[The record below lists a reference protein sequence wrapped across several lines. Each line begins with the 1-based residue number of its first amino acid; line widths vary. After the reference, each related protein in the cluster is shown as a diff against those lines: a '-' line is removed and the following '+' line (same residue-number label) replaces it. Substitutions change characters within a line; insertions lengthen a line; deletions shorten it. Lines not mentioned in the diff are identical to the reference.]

1 MDLYKGRCW
10 IEHPSRTYPTKGVN
24 RYPRCNLN
32 YCFCKLERI
41 KVDIKGEDY
50 ASMRITATTLGDLLL
65 TAWDRSPGKE
75 ALVFPEGRKTYD
87 AVVQSVFQKARG
99 FIALGVKP
107 GDHIGILLP
116 SGIEFVETLF
126 ASAMCGAVSVLMNAR
141 FKAPEMAYVAE
152 NADLTMIV
160 TDDTVSEFVNFSGR
174 LGEALPGLNSA
185 ADPRNLSLPTAPLLK
200 RIVMFGGSKMT
211 GFVDQGT
218 FDAIA
223 ESVPLIEV
231 HKRRLRVRIRS
242 TAMILYTSGT
252 SANPKGCL
260 LSHEAVVREASNL
273 TRNRWAFMPDE
284 RAWSPLPLFHIAAML
299 CMLGAVDVGGTFI
312 GQPHFDAGESLRQ
325 IEAEK
330 VTMMFLPF
338 VTFHQAMIAH
348 PDWEKT
354 DMSSVRLQ
362 NSCFA
367 FMPER
372 VGQAYRE
379 KAPKMLQVGTMGM
392 TEATG
397 IVTTGGYDM
406 DPEMGFKKLGYPLAG
421 VELRIAD
428 LETGTDKEVDE
439 RGEIL
444 IRGYN
449 LFDGYYK
456 DPEKT
461 AAAIDADGWYHS
473 GDIGSLDANGHVM
486 FHGRFKDMLKVGGEN
501 VAAAEVEAVL
511 ASHPAVRLAQ
521 VVGLPDDRLAEVPAA
536 YVEPSGEGDV
546 SAEELIAYVKER
558 LASFK
563 VPRHI
568 RFIDEWPMSA
578 SKIQKF
584 KLRVQLMEELGLKD

>member
-1 MDLYKGRCW
+1 
-10 IEHPSRTYPTKGVN
+10 
-24 RYPRCNLN
+24 
-32 YCFCKLERI
+32 
-41 KVDIKGEDY
+41 VDIKGEDY

-185 ADPRNLSLPTAPLLK
+185 ADPRSLSLPTAPLLK

-421 VELRIAD
+421 IELRIAD
-428 LETGTDKEVDE
+428 LETGTDKEIDE

-536 YVEPSGEGDV
+536 YVEPSGEGDA

>member
-1 MDLYKGRCW
+1 
-10 IEHPSRTYPTKGVN
+10 
-24 RYPRCNLN
+24 
-32 YCFCKLERI
+32 
-41 KVDIKGEDY
+41 VDIKGEDY

>member
-1 MDLYKGRCW
+1 MM
-10 IEHPSRTYPTKGVN
+10 
-24 RYPRCNLN
+24 
-32 YCFCKLERI
+32 
-41 KVDIKGEDY
+41 GEDS
-50 ASMRITATTLGDLLL
+50 AAIRISATTLGDHLL
-65 TAWDRSPGKE
+65 TGWDKGKDKE
-75 ALVFPEGRKTYD
+75 ALVFPGERKSYD
-87 AVVQSVFQKARG
+87 EVVASVLRRARG
-99 FIALGVKP
+99 LKALGIKR
-107 GDHIGILLP
+107 GDHVGILLP
-116 SGIEFVETLF
+116 SSIEFVETLF
-126 ASAMCGAVSVLMNAR
+126 ANAMCGAVSVLMNAR
-141 FKAPEMAYVAE
+141 YKAPEMAYVAE
-152 NADLTMIV
+152 NADLRAIV
-160 TDDTVSEFVNFSGR
+160 TNDLVSEHVDFGAR
-174 LGEALPGLNSA
+174 LIEAFPDLPSA
-185 ADPRNLSLPTAPLLK
+185 GDPTALKLASAPLLTC
-200 RIVMFGGSKMT
+200 IIMLGGRSAP
-211 GFVDQGT
+211 GFVDQAT
-218 FDAIA
+218 FDSAIEQVSEA
-223 ESVPLIEV
+223 EI
-231 HKRRLRVRIRS
+231 HATRLGVRVRD

-260 LSHEAVVREASNL
+260 LSHEAVTREAQNL
-273 TRNRWAFMPDE
+273 ARYRWSFQSDE

-299 CMLGAVDVGGTFI
+299 CMLGAIDVGGTFI
-312 GQPHFDAGESLRQ
+312 GQPHFDAGESLKQ
-325 IEAEK
+325 IEEER

-348 PDWEKT
+348 PDWATT

-372 VGQAYRE
+372 VGQTYRE
-379 KAPKMLQVGTMGM
+379 KAPNMLQVGTMGM

-397 IVTTGGYDM
+397 IVTTGGYAM

-421 VELRIAD
+421 IEMKIVD
-428 LETGTDKEVDE
+428 PETGEEKGVDE

-461 AAAIDADGWYHS
+461 AQALDAGGWYHS
-473 GDIGSLDANGHVM
+473 ADIGSLDEHGHVM

-521 VVGLPDDRLAEVPAA
+521 VVGLPDDRLAEIPAA
-536 YVEPSGEGDV
+536 YIERDGDVAVEP
-546 SAEELIAYVKER
+546 EELIAYTKAR

-584 KLRVQLMEELGLKD
+584 KLRQALMDELGLKD